1 MKSCLSTQLDFDE
14 WAELAARDPQGFET
28 LRQETIDAAID
39 RARSTQQRRR
49 LQGLQWRIDMVRQQ
63 AKTPLAACVHMY
75 DMMWDKVLGDE
86 GMLEMM
92 QPFRSGPAAPQAVSS
107 DSRLRPASPRRAQ
120 IIPFPG

>member
-1 MKSCLSTQLDFDE
+1 MKSSLSTQLGFDE
-14 WAELAARDPQGFET
+14 WAELAARDPQGFEE
-28 LRQETIDAAID
+28 LRQEAIDAAID
-39 RARSTQQRRR
+39 RARGTQQRRR

-75 DMMWDKVLGDE
+75 DMMWDKVLGDD

-92 QPFRSGPAAPQAVSS
+92 QPFRSEPPAPQAHSS
-107 DSRLRPASPRRAQ
+107 DRRTQPVSPRRAT